1 MTHRAL
7 PGAQQVLCRAVA
19 ASVPNALILAVVLRE
34 TCVHLLSEQLPV

>member
-7 PGAQQVLCRAVA
+7 PGAQQVLCAVA

-34 TCVHLLSEQLPV
+34 TGVHLLSEQLPV